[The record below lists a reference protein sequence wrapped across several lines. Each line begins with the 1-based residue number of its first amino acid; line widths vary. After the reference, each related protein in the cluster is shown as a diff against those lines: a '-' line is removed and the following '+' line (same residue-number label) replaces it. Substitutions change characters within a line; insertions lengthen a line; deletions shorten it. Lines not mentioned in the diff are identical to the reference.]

1 MLDVLY
7 GLITKPISL
16 LGKKLSARQFLILS
30 SILVGLTS
38 GVAAVAVKYVV
49 HSIGQL
55 VAFYSTNYE
64 EFFLF
69 ALFPTVGILLT
80 VFYIRYFLNGR
91 LPRGNPD
98 IVYSI
103 AKKSSKIPREQTYAH
118 MITSAL
124 TVGFGG
130 SMGLESPMVSTGSA
144 IGSNY
149 GTTYKL
155 SYKER
160 TILLACGASAGI
172 AAAFNSP
179 IAGVLFAIEVLL
191 ADISASAFI
200 PLIISAASGALL
212 SKIILKEGITL
223 SFSLQQPFNYHNVP
237 FYMLLGIIAG
247 LISLYYARMYSWAEH
262 RMVQVENRWVRA
274 LTGGLLLFVILLLF
288 PPLFG
293 EGYETIKKLA
303 NLAPET
309 LFHNSILYSVVET
322 NQQNIVLLALLIFV
336 KPIAAAVTIG
346 SGGNGGNFAPALFVG
361 AYVGFVF
368 ARVVNMMGFT
378 HIPESNFT
386 LVAMAGILSGIFY
399 APLTAIFLIAEIT
412 GGYEL
417 MIPLMIVSALSL
429 TVTHLFEPLS
439 MDSKKLA
446 SMLRGSIDTRDK
458 FLLSKLDIGELIETN
473 FSTVKPDDSLEALI
487 RVIAQSNRNMF
498 PVVDDNRKLIGIV
511 HLDKIRTVIFGS
523 AHRDNTKVRDLMT
536 PPPMVVQANENLHQ
550 VLSKFEETKSWNL
563 PVVDRGAYVGFLSK
577 STILTRYRNELLESS

>member
-1 MLDVLY
+1 MIDLLHD
-7 GLITKPISL
+7 LIRKPILYLREKVSD
-16 LGKKLSARQFLILS
+16 RQFLIIS

-38 GVAAVAVKYVV
+38 GLAAVAVKYVV

-55 VAFYSTNYE
+55 VSFYSTNYE

-69 ALFPTVGILLT
+69 ALFPLIGILLT
-80 VFYIRYFLNGR
+80 VFYIRYFLNGK
-91 LPRGNPD
+91 LPKGSAE

-103 AKKSSKIPREQTYAH
+103 AKKSSKIPPRQTYAH

-155 SYKER
+155 GYKER

-191 ADISASAFI
+191 ADVSAAAFI

-223 SFSLQQPFNYHNVP
+223 SFSLQQPFDYHNMPYYV
-237 FYMLLGIIAG
+237 LLGIVAG
-247 LISLYYARMYSWAEH
+247 LISLYYARVFSWTENRMH
-262 RMVQVENRWVRA
+262 RVENIWARA
-274 LTGGLLLFVILLLF
+274 VTGGLFMFIIILLF

-293 EGYETIKKLA
+293 EGYVTIKKLE
-303 NLAPET
+303 LLQPGE
-309 LFHNSILYSVVET
+309 LFATSLLFPFITT
-322 NQQNIVLLALLIFV
+322 NAHLLFLLGILIFI
-336 KPIAAAVTIG
+336 KPIAAAITLG

-368 ARVVNMMGFT
+368 ARLVNLSGLT
-378 HIPESNFT
+378 NIPESNFT

-417 MIPLMIVSALSL
+417 MIPLMVVSALSM

-439 MDSKKLA
+439 MDSKKL
-446 SMLRGSIDTRDK
+446 SGMLRGSIDTRDK
-458 FLLSKLDIGELIETN
+458 FLLSKLDVSELIETN
-473 FSTVKPDDSLEALI
+473 FSTVKPDYNLDELI
-487 RVIAQSNRNMF
+487 KVIANSSRNIF
-498 PVVDDNRKLIGIV
+498 PVVDDHKKLIGIV
-511 HLDKIRTVIFGS
+511 HLDKIRSVIFDS
-523 AHRDNTKVRDLMT
+523 THSQSTRVSDLMT
-536 PPPMVVQANENLHQ
+536 TSPVVIQANENLHQ
-550 VLSKFEETKSWNL
+550 VLIKFEETKLWNL
-563 PVVDRGAYVGFLSK
+563 PVVERDKYIGFLSK
-577 STILTRYRNELLESS
+577 SSILTRYRNELMESA